1 MQLSL
6 IQIPYDSGQFNKRMG
21 CGPIHLIEDGLMDW
35 LKSKGHEVQLHE
47 VRLPE
52 EFLSETGAVKNIQG
66 QAKQIIEANIKEG
79 SFPIILS
86 GNCNYAAFGTMSALP
101 QNKTGVLWFDAHGD
115 FNSPETSSSGFFDG
129 MALNV
134 LTGNSWKA
142 LSESMNGFKI
152 VDEENV
158 ILIGARDLDKEEEIL
173 LNKSKIKRINTE
185 DIRNKSN
192 EIFADKFF
200 QPLSEKVQQ
209 IYLHIDLDVIDKD
222 EFKANQF
229 AASGGLKINELTKII
244 KAAKLN
250 FKIAALSLAA
260 YEPGCDKSQIA
271 NEVVHEI
278 IETVI

>member
-1 MQLSL
+1 MNLSL

-21 CGPIHLIEDGLMDW
+21 CGPIHLIEDGLMNW
-35 LKSKGHEVQLHE
+35 LKSKGHEVQLNE

-52 EFLSETGAVKNIQG
+52 EFLSETGAVKNIQS

-79 SFPIILS
+79 FFPIILA

-134 LTGNSWKA
+134 LTGNSWNA
-142 LSESMNGFKI
+142 FSESMNGFKI

-185 DIRNKSN
+185 DIRNNSIEN
-192 EIFADKFF
+192 IAEKFF
-200 QPLSEKVQQ
+200 QPLSKKVEQV
-209 IYLHIDLDVIDKD
+209 YLAH
-222 EFKANQF
+222 
-229 AASGGLKINELTKII
+229 
-244 KAAKLN
+244 
-250 FKIAALSLAA
+250 
-260 YEPGCDKSQIA
+260 
-271 NEVVHEI
+271 
-278 IETVI
+278 

>member
-1 MQLSL
+1 MNFY
-6 IQIPYDSGQFNKRMG
+6 P
-21 CGPIHLIEDGLMDW
+21 
-35 LKSKGHEVQLHE
+35 
-47 VRLPE
+47 
-52 EFLSETGAVKNIQG
+52 ETGAVKNIQN

-79 SFPIILS
+79 FFPIILS

-185 DIRNKSN
+185 DIRNKST
-192 EIFADKFF
+192 EIIAEKFF
-200 QPLSEKVQQ
+200 HPLSEKVQQ

-250 FKIAALSLAA
+250 FKIAAVAFTA
-260 YEPGCDKSQIA
+260 YEPGYDKSQIA
-271 NEVVHEI
+271 NDFVREI
-278 IETVI
+278 IGAITQ